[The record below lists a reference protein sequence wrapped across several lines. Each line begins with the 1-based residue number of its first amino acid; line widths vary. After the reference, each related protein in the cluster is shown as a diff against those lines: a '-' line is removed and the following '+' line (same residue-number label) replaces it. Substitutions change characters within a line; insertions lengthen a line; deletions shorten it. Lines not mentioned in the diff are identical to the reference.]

1 MFDEGWVAI
10 QSQCTQR
17 DTKLSSFALSARNK
31 NTAIIHC
38 LHDFAHKQ
46 DSQLNSSVLITVWRF
61 VIENNVTELP
71 TK

>member
-1 MFDEGWVAI
+1 MRLIDLVN
-10 QSQCTQR
+10 QLT
-17 DTKLSSFALSARNK
+17 
-31 NTAIIHC
+31 IHC

-61 VIENNVTELP
+61 VIENSATGLP